1 MGRPCCGGFRY
12 RKAVEKLK
20 GYVLCDIGSSAC
32 GGHSLYIRRNP
43 YDELPARKGED
54 CNDDCAAC
62 IDVCASSR
70 VLEAQM
76 AAPKHFNDEEL
87 DGFAGLKSDD
97 YNEEQV
103 ELFRNIFEEL
113 RPDEIIEWTESLRR
127 RGIEIPSSLKDE
139 VVMMINGN

>member
-1 MGRPCCGGFRY
+1 MFY
-12 RKAVEKLK
+12 AILVAVLVVAI
-20 GYVLCDIGSSAC
+20 VLF
-32 GGHSLYIRRNP
+32 SLYIRRNP
-43 YDELPARKGED
+43 YDELPARKGEY

-113 RPDEIIEWTESLRR
+113 HPDEIIEWTESLRR